1 MPPFQEALVE
11 NLPRLRAF
19 AQFLARDRA
28 LADDLVQETALRA
41 LRNSDKFAPGTN
53 MKAWL
58 ATILRNQFYNE
69 LRTRSRMAALA
80 DIPHPAGQEGDQDA
94 HLDMRDFERAFGTL
108 PPVQRDAL
116 TLVAA
121 KGFSYEEAAE
131 IVGCAQG
138 TVKSR
143 VSRGRSA
150 LERALGREKTEKR
163 PAETEEAAQPALSA

>member
-1 MPPFQEALVE
+1 MAPFQEALVE

-80 DIPHPAGQEGDQDA
+80 EMPRAAGQEAEQEVR
-94 HLDMRDFERAFGTL
+94 LDLRDFERAFKAL
-108 PPVQRDAL
+108 PPAQRDAL
-116 TLVAA
+116 SLVAA
-121 KGFSYEEAAE
+121 SGFSYEEAAE

-143 VSRGRSA
+143 VSRGRST
-150 LERALGREKTEKR
+150 LERALGRAK
-163 PAETEEAAQPALSA
+163 AEAPTAEAPVGRLSAT

>member
-1 MPPFQEALVE
+1 MAPFQEALVE

-28 LADDLVQETALRA
+28 LAEDLVQETALRA
-41 LRNSDKFAPGTN
+41 LRNSDKFTPGTN

-69 LRTRSRMAALA
+69 LRTRSRMAAFA
-80 DIPHPAGQEGDQDA
+80 DMPHSAGQDAEQDA
-94 HLDMRDFERAFGTL
+94 HLDMCDFERAFDAL
-108 PPVQRDAL
+108 PRVQRDAL
-116 TLVAA
+116 SLVAA
-121 KGFSYEEAAE
+121 RGFSYEEAAA

-150 LERALGREKTEKR
+150 LERALGRAK
-163 PAETEEAAQPALSA
+163 AESSLT